1 MWGKMWDVVSDM
13 VSDMVS
19 DVVTDVVWDVA
30 SDYPYTPLP
39 VLTNSD
45 SGQAS
50 DLPPDHLYPREVRS
64 IENCLI
70 KQKLLI
76 FWLLPAKR
84 QRLSAMR

>member
-1 MWGKMWDVVSDM
+1 
-13 VSDMVS
+13 
-19 DVVTDVVWDVA
+19 
-30 SDYPYTPLP
+30 
-39 VLTNSD
+39 
-45 SGQAS
+45 
-50 DLPPDHLYPREVRS
+50 VRS